1 MYEKAHFP
9 RTTANEIPYDV
20 LNSIRESEEP
30 VNVLIY
36 GDSKVG
42 KSVLASN
49 ASKKFHE
56 KESLFCGMSDIV
68 LRLRLTLEEEEAF
81 FDRIGSAPVLFLD
94 NFETAFDTDAGS
106 YMVALLLQERQRQNF
121 STILISRKSL
131 DTVPY
136 DEVAQKVNPEAA
148 ETLKKDLAAFTEYE
162 IKPLDAENRR
172 QAIAEF
178 VNLSSDGTV
187 TMSEE
192 AIADIEQS
200 IASIADIETLIK
212 HIATNARE
220 QKIAELNTS
229 NIESLLTK
237 NSIVEEMGN

>member
-9 RTTANEIPYDV
+9 RTSANEEVVDI

-30 VNVLIY
+30 VNILIY
-36 GDSKVG
+36 GDGKLG
-42 KSVLASN
+42 KSVLVSN
-49 ASKKFHE
+49 ICKQFHD
-56 KESLFCGMSDIV
+56 KQSLFCGMSDIV

-106 YMVALLLQERQRQNF
+106 YMIALLLQERQRQGF
-121 STILISRKSL
+121 STVLISRKNLAS
-131 DTVPY
+131 VPY
-136 DEVAQKVNPEAA
+136 DDVVEKVNSDAA
-148 ETLKKDLAAFTEYE
+148 ETLKKGLSVFKEYE

-178 VNLSSDGTV
+178 ISLSSDNTV
-187 TMSEE
+187 TMSDE

-200 IASIADIETLIK
+200 IEDIADIEMLIK
-212 HIATNARE
+212 HVVTNARE
-220 QKIAELNTS
+220 QKIAELNAD
-229 NIESLLTK
+229 NIEGLLKK